1 MHKINLT
8 SLSDCYTLSNQVH
21 IPCIALGTWQSSP
34 ELTADAVQKAVEGG
48 YRHLDCAA
56 VYGNEKDVGRGIAQA
71 GLPRKELFLTSK
83 VWNIDRGYEKTLK
96 AFEASCL
103 DLGTDYLDLY
113 MIHWPANR
121 KMYPNDWQKR
131 NLDTWR
137 ALEKLYHDGRV
148 RAIGFPTLCPTI
160 WRVYCTRLQITP
172 MVCQQELHIGML
184 RPETVRFCREY
195 GMVIEAYSPMGS
207 GALQRNPI
215 LQCIAQ
221 RYQVSV
227 AQLCI
232 RWCLQNGFLPL
243 PKSVTPQRI
252 EQNADVFHFENFSRR
267 YAPAQRYAIYR
278 RVEH

>member
-1 MHKINLT
+1 MHKINLK

-48 YRHLDCAA
+48 YRHIDCAA

-83 VWNIDRGYEKTLK
+83 VWNTDRGYEKTLK

-148 RAIGFPTLCPTI
+148 RAIGFSNFMPHHLES
-160 WRVYCTRLQITP
+160 LLHEAQITP
-172 MVCQQELHIGML
+172 MVC
-184 RPETVRFCREY
+184 
-195 GMVIEAYSPMGS
+195 
-207 GALQRNPI
+207 
-215 LQCIAQ
+215 
-221 RYQVSV
+221 
-227 AQLCI
+227 
-232 RWCLQNGFLPL
+232 
-243 PKSVTPQRI
+243 
-252 EQNADVFHFENFSRR
+252 
-267 YAPAQRYAIYR
+267 
-278 RVEH
+278 

>member
-1 MHKINLT
+1 MHKINLK

-103 DLGTDYLDLY
+103 DLGTDYLD
-113 MIHWPANR
+113 
-121 KMYPNDWQKR
+121 
-131 NLDTWR
+131 
-137 ALEKLYHDGRV
+137 HDGRV
-148 RAIGFPTLCPTI
+148 RAIGFSNFMPHHLES
-160 WRVYCTRLQITP
+160 LLHEAQITP

-252 EQNADVFHFENFSRR
+252 EQNADVFHFEISAEDMRLLNAMP
-267 YAPAQRYAIYR
+267 YIGGLNIDPDELD
-278 RVEH
+278 V

>member
-1 MHKINLT
+1 
-8 SLSDCYTLSNQVH
+8 
-21 IPCIALGTWQSSP
+21 
-34 ELTADAVQKAVEGG
+34 
-48 YRHLDCAA
+48 
-56 VYGNEKDVGRGIAQA
+56 
-71 GLPRKELFLTSK
+71 
-83 VWNIDRGYEKTLK
+83 
-96 AFEASCL
+96 
-103 DLGTDYLDLY
+103 

-148 RAIGFPTLCPTI
+148 RAIGFSNFMPHHLES
-160 WRVYCTRLQITP
+160 LLHEAQITP

-184 RPETVRFCREY
+184 RPETVRFCRED

-252 EQNADVFHFENFSRR
+252 EQNADVFHFEISAEDMRLLNAMP
-267 YAPAQRYAIYR
+267 YIGGLNIDPDELD
-278 RVEH
+278 V